1 MKILDK
7 VQEIF
12 NQHELKP
19 LMLPEGHKDV
29 YSFLNAYPEFRKDFE
44 SEKDDGYFINKYRTH
59 ISKGHY
65 GFSLGSP
72 IIPEWCEIIDKV
84 LELCIVEDPDF
95 EIQQVKIKFGT
106 VHFNV
111 YSNIIEDT
119 HDVDRL
125 IMSTLFDRA
134 LIY

>member
-7 VQEIF
+7 IQEIID
-12 NQHELKP
+12 QHELNP
-19 LMLPEGHKDV
+19 LTFPEEHHNV
-29 YSFLNAYPEFRKDFE
+29 YTFLREYPEFKKDFE
-44 SEKDDGYFINKYRTH
+44 SEKTDGYFINKYRTH
-59 ISKGHY
+59 IPKGHY

-72 IIPEWCEIIDKV
+72 IIPTWCEIIDKV
-84 LELCIVEDPDF
+84 LELCVAEDPNF

-111 YSNIIEDT
+111 HSDVIEDT